1 MFTALVV
8 VSSCSNGSAT
18 QQELSAPDEV
28 IAELSAT
35 SPLPPTTTTT
45 ATGIVS
51 TTIGLASAEAASVF
65 DGGGCVYDGG
75 VEFPL
80 NTTVIFSFTNTSDD
94 TPAGY
99 SIWKVPDGRT
109 TEDIREHGILGIGT
123 HLLTDMKATSQ
134 PTPPG
139 VEAQLE
145 MAFEVP
151 GSYAVNCF
159 VPDGGTG
166 IDYPATILE
175 VLDR

>member
-1 MFTALVV
+1 MFAGLAV
-8 VSSCSNGSAT
+8 VSSCSIRGAT
-18 QQELSAPDEV
+18 QQELSTPAEV
-28 IAELSAT
+28 VAELSTT
-35 SPLPPTTTTT
+35 SLLPLTTTTT
-45 ATGIVS
+45 VTGAIS
-51 TTIGLASAEAASVF
+51 TTIGGAHAEAASVF
-65 DGGGCVYDGG
+65 DSEGCIYDGG
-75 VEFPL
+75 VSFPL
-80 NTTVIFSFTNTSDD
+80 NTTVSFSFTNVSED

-139 VEAQLE
+139 VEVHLE
-145 MAFEVP
+145 MTFEVP

-166 IDYPATILE
+166 IDYPAAILE
-175 VLDR
+175 VLGQ